1 MENNTENHTYMHIS
15 IERHIL
21 TSCVQAC
28 WQGKSKTKEMEKKLK
43 NFFLYID
50 RLYVDEDEEEG
61 KILFTVKIY
70 MMLISF
76 SNIL

>member
-1 MENNTENHTYMHIS
+1 MCTGMLARQ
-15 IERHIL
+15 IEDERN
-21 TSCVQAC
+21 
-28 WQGKSKTKEMEKKLK
+28 GKEIGE
-43 NFFLYID
+43 FFLYID